1 MLYGV
6 FSTAPT
12 GPPTSITTSS
22 TPTTIT
28 VEWGE
33 VECIHRNGDIT
44 GYSVRV
50 VTSSEGGRVISVGDL
65 RQATISGLSP
75 FTEYIVSVA
84 AVNNAGIGVYSNGA
98 TIRTKSEIS
107 SYNVT

>member
-1 MLYGV
+1 MHV
-6 FSTAPT
+6 APT
-12 GPPTSITTSS
+12 APPTSVSIIDC

-28 VEWGE
+28 VQWGE

-50 VTSSEGGRVISVGDL
+50 VTSSERDRVISVGDV

-75 FTEYIVSVA
+75 FTEYTVSVA
-84 AVNNAGIGVYSNGA
+84 AVDNAGIGVYSNGA
-98 TIRTKSEIS
+98 TIRTKCEIMIM
-107 SYNVT
+107 

>member
-1 MLYGV
+1 MG
-6 FSTAPT
+6 
-12 GPPTSITTSS
+12 
-22 TPTTIT
+22 
-28 VEWGE
+28 GE
-33 VECIHRNGDIT
+33 IECIHRNGDIT

-50 VTSSEGGRVISVGDL
+50 VASSEIDRVISVGDV

-75 FTEYIVSVA
+75 FTEYTVSVA

-98 TIRTKSEIS
+98 TITTKSEIMIS